1 MTEIRK
7 IGVIGAGTMGSGIAQ
22 VCAMAGYPVVMQDL
36 SSASLDRA
44 RSSMQG
50 SLARLVKKASLTEA
64 QAAEATAR
72 IVTTMALDQLADCD
86 IVIEAIVER
95 LDVKA
100 GVLKQLD
107 GICRVDAVFASNTS
121 SISLTELAAA
131 STHPGRVVGMHFFNP
146 VPVMQ
151 LVEIIR
157 ALQTT
162 DPVAEAVTDLTR
174 AIGKTPRVSKD
185 SYGFIVNRLLAPQIN
200 EAINC
205 VYEGLATPEDIDSMM
220 KLGANHPM
228 GPLALGDLIGPAD
241 HVGVLVGGEELAR
254 PVNHALGEGS
264 VPGPDGHVGDGVVVT
279 AHETMIGQMS
289 VEHIQFALHFHGKA
303 VDGVFNFGGGIGK
316 EMPKA
321 TAQVR
326 CAAHLPH
333 QPRHALGALDH
344 IGGEEGFE
352 FFGQVKQ
359 DGARFKHA
367 NVFGSAAI
375 K

>member
-36 SSASLDRA
+36 SDAALDRA
-44 RSSMQG
+44 RTSMQG
-50 SLARLVKKASLTEA
+50 SLARLVKKATLTEA

-72 IVTTMALDQLADCD
+72 IATATALDQLADCD
-86 IVIEAIVER
+86 IVVEAIVER
-95 LDVKA
+95 LDVKT

-228 GPLALGDLIGPAD
+228 GPLALGDLIGLD
-241 HVGVLVGGEELAR
+241 VVLNIMETLYNGFDDPKYR
-254 PVNHALGEGS
+254 PSPLLKQMVSAGYLGRK
-264 VPGPDGHVGDGVVVT
+264 T
-279 AHETMIGQMS
+279 
-289 VEHIQFALHFHGKA
+289 GK
-303 VDGVFNFGGGIGK
+303 
-316 EMPKA
+316 
-321 TAQVR
+321 
-326 CAAHLPH
+326 
-333 QPRHALGALDH
+333 
-344 IGGEEGFE
+344 GFSE
-352 FFGQVKQ
+352 YPPL
-359 DGARFKHA
+359 
-367 NVFGSAAI
+367 
-375 K
+375 

>member
-36 SSASLDRA
+36 SDAALDRA
-44 RSSMQG
+44 RTSMQG
-50 SLARLVKKASLTEA
+50 SLARLVKKATLTEA

-72 IVTTMALDQLADCD
+72 IATATALDQLADCD

-107 GICRVDAVFASNTS
+107 GICRVDTVFASNTS

-162 DPVAEAVTDLTR
+162 DPVADAVTDLTR

-228 GPLALGDLIGPAD
+228 GPLALGDLIGLD
-241 HVGVLVGGEELAR
+241 VVLNIMETLYNGFDDPKYR
-254 PVNHALGEGS
+254 PSPLLKQMVSAGYLGRK
-264 VPGPDGHVGDGVVVT
+264 T
-279 AHETMIGQMS
+279 
-289 VEHIQFALHFHGKA
+289 GK
-303 VDGVFNFGGGIGK
+303 GFS
-316 EMPKA
+316 EYP
-321 TAQVR
+321 
-326 CAAHLPH
+326 
-333 QPRHALGALDH
+333 PR
-344 IGGEEGFE
+344 
-352 FFGQVKQ
+352 
-359 DGARFKHA
+359 
-367 NVFGSAAI
+367 
-375 K
+375 

>member
-36 SSASLDRA
+36 SDAALDRA
-44 RSSMQG
+44 RTSMQG
-50 SLARLVKKASLTEA
+50 SLARLVKKATLTEP

-72 IVTTMALDQLADCD
+72 IATATALDQLADCD
-86 IVIEAIVER
+86 LVIEAIVER
-95 LDVKA
+95 LDVKT

-228 GPLALGDLIGPAD
+228 GPLALGDLIGLD
-241 HVGVLVGGEELAR
+241 VVLNIMETLYNGFDDPKYR
-254 PVNHALGEGS
+254 PSPLLKQMVSAGYLGRK
-264 VPGPDGHVGDGVVVT
+264 T
-279 AHETMIGQMS
+279 
-289 VEHIQFALHFHGKA
+289 GK
-303 VDGVFNFGGGIGK
+303 GFS
-316 EMPKA
+316 EYP
-321 TAQVR
+321 
-326 CAAHLPH
+326 
-333 QPRHALGALDH
+333 PR
-344 IGGEEGFE
+344 
-352 FFGQVKQ
+352 
-359 DGARFKHA
+359 
-367 NVFGSAAI
+367 
-375 K
+375 

>member
-36 SSASLDRA
+36 SDAALDRA
-44 RSSMQG
+44 RTSMQG
-50 SLARLVKKASLTEA
+50 SLARLVKKATLTEP

-72 IVTTMALDQLADCD
+72 IATATALDQLADCD

-95 LDVKA
+95 LDVKT

-121 SISLTELAAA
+121 SISLTELAAT

-228 GPLALGDLIGPAD
+228 GPLALGDLIGLD
-241 HVGVLVGGEELAR
+241 VVLNIMETLYNGFDDPKYR
-254 PVNHALGEGS
+254 PSPLLKQMVSAGYLGRK
-264 VPGPDGHVGDGVVVT
+264 T
-279 AHETMIGQMS
+279 
-289 VEHIQFALHFHGKA
+289 GK
-303 VDGVFNFGGGIGK
+303 GFS
-316 EMPKA
+316 EYP
-321 TAQVR
+321 
-326 CAAHLPH
+326 
-333 QPRHALGALDH
+333 PR
-344 IGGEEGFE
+344 
-352 FFGQVKQ
+352 
-359 DGARFKHA
+359 
-367 NVFGSAAI
+367 
-375 K
+375 